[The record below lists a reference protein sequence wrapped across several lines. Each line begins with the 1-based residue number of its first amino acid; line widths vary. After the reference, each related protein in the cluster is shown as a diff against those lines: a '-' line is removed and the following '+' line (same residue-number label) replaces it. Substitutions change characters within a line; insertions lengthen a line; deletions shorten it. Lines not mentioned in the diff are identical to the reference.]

1 MFCRA
6 APCRPQVVGV
16 GRLQQILRARTLLLL
31 EKDVVLGVAVRADGA
46 LFAVGAADGFALQL
60 HRQGNALRV
69 VCKLKEQKK
78 KEANKSKIWIEKHTR
93 RYRPRLSVLPGD
105 LKAIL
110 LFLPLVLCL
119 TNVSLRRSE
128 AMARLWGSGSKQRR
142 MNNLAS
148 TDSDSGTSG

>member
-1 MFCRA
+1 MLCRA
-6 APCRPQVVGV
+6 AQCRPQVVGV

-78 KEANKSKIWIEKHTR
+78 RKRISERFGAKNTHTA
-93 RYRPRLSVLPGD
+93 LPSTTVGATWRFEGD
-105 LKAIL
+105 LAL
-110 LFLPLVLCL
+110 LALGVVPDKRVPQEVRGDGPSVGVRF
-119 TNVSLRRSE
+119 E
-128 AMARLWGSGSKQRR
+128 AAQDEQLGVH
-142 MNNLAS
+142 
-148 TDSDSGTSG
+148 